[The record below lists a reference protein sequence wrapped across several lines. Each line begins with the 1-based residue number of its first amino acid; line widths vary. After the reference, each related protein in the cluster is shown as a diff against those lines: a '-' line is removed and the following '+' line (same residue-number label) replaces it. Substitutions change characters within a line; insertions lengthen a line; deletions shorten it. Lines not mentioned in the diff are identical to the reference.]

1 LKKIIFLGNREETLN
16 LLYLFFDVSLV
27 VTNNQS
33 RVHKNLK
40 KKILII
46 NSKNK
51 KKIFKILTKSKAEII
66 VSAGFPFLIP
76 EYVLKKFKIN
86 INCHPGKLPEYKGF
100 KSIDYAY
107 SNKDVK
113 FYSTI
118 HHMNEKIDCGKKILD
133 LNFNAK
139 NLDLHQIKQ
148 IYFSFFEPYT
158 LFLALKKIKL
168 I

>member
-1 LKKIIFLGNREETLN
+1 MKRIIFLGNREETLN
-16 LLYLFFDVSLV
+16 LLCLFFNVYLV
-27 VTNNQS
+27 VTSNKS
-33 RVHKNLK
+33 RVHKSYK

-51 KKIFKILTKSKAEII
+51 NSIFKILIKSKAEIL

-76 EYVLKKFKIN
+76 KYVLKRFKIN
-86 INCHPGKLPEYKGF
+86 INCHPGKLPDYKGY

-107 SNKDVK
+107 LNKDTR

-118 HHMNEKIDCGKKILD
+118 HHMNEKIDCGKKIVN
-133 LNFNAK
+133 LNFNGK
-139 NLDLHQIKQ
+139 NLNLHQIKQ
-148 IYFSFFEPYT
+148 MYFSYFEPYT
-158 LFLALKKIKL
+158 LFLALKKMRI